1 VARRDLVILSMY
13 QLLANNRSGLFLVYF
28 PLFLVAAKGASV
40 PVALAFVSLA
50 YVAASLLGPVAGRL
64 SDRIGRRRPFLLVA
78 EVGAF
83 PLFLSIPYLPT
94 YWDAGVV
101 FLLAQVVLSLGSP
114 ALNAYVADITGAGER
129 GAGFGLLNA
138 TGWAGA
144 VAGFAISAVLIEL
157 FGFDALFWFVAAVMV
172 GTIGIVVLFV
182 PDRAVPRSPA
192 RQPWREYRGLAI
204 FSVAVSIRALGW
216 GAVGTFIGVLAFE
229 LGANPLEIAGI
240 AVAGLAAAAVTA
252 LPGGRLID
260 RRGEI
265 SGIWYGTL
273 LTLAGIGVYFVA
285 STWIVLVPAQVL
297 RYIGFALL
305 SPGMM
310 AYVANRAPATHR
322 AEHLGVFALIN
333 STFWS
338 LGPFAGGIA
347 IAVAGNAGLFAF
359 AIGCTLV
366 SLAAI
371 ELLYQTRARRDR
383 RSGDL
388 ALGPQV
394 LTSSEAPPAST

>member
-1 VARRDLVILSMY
+1 MARRDLVILSMY

-40 PVALAFVSLA
+40 PVALAFVSVA

-64 SDRIGRRRPFLLVA
+64 SDRMGRRRPFLLAA
-78 EVGAF
+78 EIGAF

-94 YWDAGVV
+94 YWESGTM
-101 FLLAQVVLSLGSP
+101 FLVAQIVLSIGSP
-114 ALNAYVADITGAGER
+114 ALNAYVADLTGAGER

-144 VAGFAISAVLIEL
+144 AAGFVASAAFIEL
-157 FGFDALFWFVAAVMV
+157 FGYDALFWFVAAVMV
-172 GTIGIVVLFV
+172 GTISIVVLFV
-182 PDRAVPRSPA
+182 PDRSVRPSPE
-192 RQPWREYRGLAI
+192 RQPWREYRGLAM
-204 FSVAVSIRALGW
+204 FSVAVSVRALGW
-216 GAVGTFIGVLAFE
+216 GAVGTFIGVLAYE
-229 LGANPLEIAGI
+229 LGANALEIAGI
-240 AVAGLAAAAVTA
+240 AVAGLVAAAVSA
-252 LPGGRLID
+252 LPAGRLID

-273 LTLAGIGVYFVA
+273 LTLAGIGVYFLA
-285 STWIVLVPAQVL
+285 GPWVLLLPAQVL

-305 SPGMM
+305 SPGML
-310 AYVANRAPATHR
+310 AYVANRAPPTHR
-322 AEHLGVFALIN
+322 AEHLGVFSLIN

-338 LGPFAGGIA
+338 VGPFAGGVA

-359 AIGCTLV
+359 AIGCTII

-371 ELLYQTRARRDR
+371 ELLYQARARRER
-383 RSGDL
+383 RGRS
-388 ALGPQV
+388 P
-394 LTSSEAPPAST
+394 APLDAPRATEESPAVT

>member
-1 VARRDLVILSMY
+1 MARRDLVILSMY

-50 YVAASLLGPVAGRL
+50 YVAASLLGPVAGRV
-64 SDRIGRRRPFLLVA
+64 SDRIGRRRPFLLAA
-78 EVGAF
+78 EIGAF
-83 PLFLSIPYLPT
+83 PLFLAIPYLPN
-94 YWDAGVV
+94 YWDSGIM
-101 FLLAQVVLSLGSP
+101 FLLAQIVLSIGSP
-114 ALNAYVADITGAGER
+114 ALNAYVTDLTGAGER

-144 VAGFAISAVLIEL
+144 VVGFVASAAFIEL
-157 FGFDALFWFVAAVMV
+157 FGYDALFWFVAAVMV
-172 GTIGIVVLFV
+172 GTISIVVLFV
-182 PDRAVPRSPA
+182 PDRAVAPSPR
-192 RQPWREYRGLAI
+192 RQPWREYRGLAL

-216 GAVGTFIGVLAFE
+216 GAVGTFIGVLAYE

-240 AVAGLAAAAVTA
+240 AVAGLAAAALTA

-260 RRGEI
+260 ARGEI
-265 SGIWYGTL
+265 SGIWWGTL
-273 LTLAGIGVYFVA
+273 LTLGGIGIYFLA
-285 STWIVLVPAQVL
+285 STWVLLVPAQVL

-310 AYVANRAPATHR
+310 AYVANRAPSDHR
-322 AEHLGVFALIN
+322 AEHLGVFSLIN

-338 LGPFAGGIA
+338 VGPFAGGVA
-347 IAVAGNAGLFAF
+347 IALAGNVGLFAF
-359 AIGCTLV
+359 AIGCTLI

-371 ELLYQTRARRDR
+371 ELLYQTRARRER
-383 RSGDL
+383 RAKGARVD
-388 ALGPQV
+388 GPAP
-394 LTSSEAPPAST
+394 SSDEPAAVT

>member
-1 VARRDLVILSMY
+1 MARRDLVILSMY

-50 YVAASLLGPVAGRL
+50 YVAASLLGPVAGRV
-64 SDRIGRRRPFLLVA
+64 SDRIGRRRPFLLAA
-78 EVGAF
+78 EIGAF
-83 PLFLSIPYLPT
+83 PLFLAIPYLPN
-94 YWDAGVV
+94 YWDSGIM
-101 FLLAQVVLSLGSP
+101 FLLAQIVLSIGSP
-114 ALNAYVADITGAGER
+114 ALNAYVTDLTGAGER

-144 VAGFAISAVLIEL
+144 VVGFVASAAFIEL
-157 FGFDALFWFVAAVMV
+157 FGYDALFWFVAAVMV
-172 GTIGIVVLFV
+172 GTISIVVLFV
-182 PDRAVPRSPA
+182 PDRAVAPSPR
-192 RQPWREYRGLAI
+192 RQPWREYRGLAL

-216 GAVGTFIGVLAFE
+216 GAVGTFIGVLAYE

-240 AVAGLAAAAVTA
+240 AVAGLAAAALTA

-260 RRGEI
+260 ARGEI
-265 SGIWYGTL
+265 SGIWWGTL
-273 LTLAGIGVYFVA
+273 LTLGGIGIYFLA
-285 STWIVLVPAQVL
+285 STWVLLVPAQVL

-310 AYVANRAPATHR
+310 AYVANRAPSDHR
-322 AEHLGVFALIN
+322 AEHLGVFSLIN

-338 LGPFAGGIA
+338 VGPFAGGVA
-347 IAVAGNAGLFAF
+347 IALAGNVGLFAF
-359 AIGCTLV
+359 AIGCTLI

-371 ELLYQTRARRDR
+371 ELLYQTRARRER
-383 RSGDL
+383 RAKGARVD
-388 ALGPQV
+388 GPAP
-394 LTSSEAPPAST
+394 SSDEPTAVT